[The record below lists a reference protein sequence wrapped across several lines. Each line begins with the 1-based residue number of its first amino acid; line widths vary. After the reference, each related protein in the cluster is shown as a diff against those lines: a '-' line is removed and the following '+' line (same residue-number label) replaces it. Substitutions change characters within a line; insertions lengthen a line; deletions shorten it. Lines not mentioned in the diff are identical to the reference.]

1 MSSILLALR
10 GGYLPSHG
18 GKIRIFPV
26 VVSRNVPKNPSV
38 ERFVPGT
45 LREGPGSGLKRC
57 FLKDIRNIRTKPLG
71 NRAPIVISLVLSAL
85 LGVVLWEGAQHLT
98 VKAEAAALLLPDPA
112 AQRNA
117 MLKAQKETNAKLG
130 ELLRLLKSGKLKV
143 IVTSEKDTTGEQKK
157 SKSKK

>member
-1 MSSILLALR
+1 M
-10 GGYLPSHG
+10 
-18 GKIRIFPV
+18 
-26 VVSRNVPKNPSV
+26 
-38 ERFVPGT
+38 
-45 LREGPGSGLKRC
+45 
-57 FLKDIRNIRTKPLG
+57 KDIRNIRTKSLG

-117 MLKAQKETNAKLG
+117 MLKAQQETNAKLG

-143 IVTSEKDTTGEQKK
+143 IVTSEKDTANEQKK
-157 SKSKK
+157 SKSRK